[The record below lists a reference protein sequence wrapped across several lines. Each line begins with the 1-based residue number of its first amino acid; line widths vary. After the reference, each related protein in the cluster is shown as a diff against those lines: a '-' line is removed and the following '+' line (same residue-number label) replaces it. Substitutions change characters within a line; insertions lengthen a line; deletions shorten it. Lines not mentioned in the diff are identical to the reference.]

1 VIDRDRQATTMKYLH
16 YGERPD
22 EARAEAFALE
32 PQERENRLGGRSKR
46 LIGRSDADL

>member
-1 VIDRDRQATTMKYLH
+1 MKHLH

-22 EARAEAFALE
+22 EARAEAVALE
-32 PQERENRLGGRSKR
+32 PQERENRLGGPSKS